1 MKLKARHHLRS
12 DFKEKILDKLK
23 SMFGS
28 DIEQFFVD
36 KSLEIAETDEYDFIL
51 VNGDPI
57 LFMLGERLFPT
68 LRGAMRFKPKRKRV
82 VVDMGAV
89 KFVSN
94 GADIMCPGII
104 EADIEIQKGDLVV
117 VSDEV
122 HGKPIAIGM
131 ALISGEQ
138 MMDNKG
144 KAIKSVHH
152 VGDKIWKFEVS
163 ETSLNT

>member
-12 DFKEKILDKLK
+12 DFKEKIVDKLK
-23 SMFGS
+23 SLFGC

-51 VNGDPI
+51 LNGDPI
-57 LFMLGERLFPT
+57 LFMLGEKLFPT
-68 LRGAMRFKPKRKRV
+68 LKGALKFKPKRKIV

-89 KFVSN
+89 KFVAN

-117 VSDEV
+117 VSDEI
-122 HGKPIAIGM
+122 HGKPVAIGM
-131 ALISGEQ
+131 ALISGEE
-138 MMDNKG
+138 MMGNKG
-144 KAIKSVHH
+144 KAIKSFHH
-152 VGDKIWKFEVS
+152 VGDKIWKFDVS